1 MSATIHRFTPPTC
14 TLEII
19 DKRSLFLTRISEATA
34 AKIQFQLRFDDPRQP
49 TAKQV
54 TIEGDRQELLELQAV
69 VQEYVQTQL
78 TSSLRAEAIDKNI
91 AINSVKEQLPYIQS
105 QGLAHHNLFFG
116 SLTNDSEDSKIKL
129 GTVQL
134 FDLLTALEASETAI
148 ISDTKQTTRQKAIPL
163 WGSIAAVAIAAVSLT
178 IFLRPQAQQQ
188 VISSDRQAK
197 SQTRIPELDEIAPP
211 TIPERVQPNAAP
223 ALKEPL
229 ASTKRLPPPPAVE
242 TPKPKPDIPDPADY
256 ALEDVARQSG
266 LDNSANRLK
275 ANDQENEQVNEQG
288 AESAVVTPQQSK
300 SESIIPESIPGDSTL
315 PAVRSQKQNQSE
327 IAIDLAESDLRNE
340 DLGSED
346 LLESNSELA
355 IANPVKQPSAIE
367 EVTAYFES
375 QWQPPADLK
384 QGLEY
389 RLLFGANGSIK
400 RVVPLGKAAQFYLEQ
415 TNIPVNGEKLI
426 SATSNSKPQK
436 IRLLLN
442 PDGRVQVFAESQ

>member
-1 MSATIHRFTPPTC
+1 
-14 TLEII
+14 
-19 DKRSLFLTRISEATA
+19 
-34 AKIQFQLRFDDPRQP
+34 
-49 TAKQV
+49 
-54 TIEGDRQELLELQAV
+54 
-69 VQEYVQTQL
+69 
-78 TSSLRAEAIDKNI
+78 
-91 AINSVKEQLPYIQS
+91 
-105 QGLAHHNLFFG
+105 
-116 SLTNDSEDSKIKL
+116 
-129 GTVQL
+129 
-134 FDLLTALEASETAI
+134 
-148 ISDTKQTTRQKAIPL
+148 
-163 WGSIAAVAIAAVSLT
+163 
-178 IFLRPQAQQQ
+178 
-188 VISSDRQAK
+188 
-197 SQTRIPELDEIAPP
+197 
-211 TIPERVQPNAAP
+211 
-223 ALKEPL
+223 
-229 ASTKRLPPPPAVE
+229 
-242 TPKPKPDIPDPADY
+242 
-256 ALEDVARQSG
+256 
-266 LDNSANRLK
+266 
-275 ANDQENEQVNEQG
+275 
-288 AESAVVTPQQSK
+288 QQSK

-327 IAIDLAESDLRNE
+327 IAIDLAESDLRNEDLGNE

-389 RLLFGANGSIK
+389 RLFFDANGSIK